1 MRHPPRNLVN
11 LAKLAGAALMLAAA
25 LCPAVAAPSDY
36 RTLQAGPGAASPRQ
50 PAGRLRPADAGS
62 PPPRDSSI
70 FSLGTAPESMATS
83 RWLSLNF
90 GDEDRPAPADTVES
104 RVLRLSP
111 AAQPPLRIL
120 VPFAPG
126 GRSSHYAELLA
137 QRLPKLLGR
146 EVRVE
151 HVAQAGEADY
161 RRFAEDASDAT
172 VLLAAVRLP
181 RGGIAGVQTGPPIQD
196 ELRSLRPVTLLASQ
210 PLVLAID
217 RERSD
222 ALGIRNLDELL
233 AYARKHPGALSVA
246 TGADGW
252 TGQLAYGQFRALSG
266 VDVRRKSF
274 DGMYPDSDRIT
285 REHAADLLFAPVN
298 GVIVAVRR
306 GQLRVLGTTADPDH
320 PLRFEGQDWPSLAS
334 TPSLAGYAAYDRFSL
349 WAPTR
354 SQAASNRALQQAVA
368 QALDAAPVRE
378 QLADLQAIGG
388 GGPPEQLLTLEDEER
403 ERWLRAL
410 SAPTP

>member
-1 MRHPPRNLVN
+1 
-11 LAKLAGAALMLAAA
+11 
-25 LCPAVAAPSDY
+25 
-36 RTLQAGPGAASPRQ
+36 
-50 PAGRLRPADAGS
+50 
-62 PPPRDSSI
+62 
-70 FSLGTAPESMATS
+70 MATS

-90 GDEDRPAPADTVES
+90 GGQEPRAPAPVDTVEG

-137 QRLPKLLGR
+137 QRLPELLGR

-181 RGGIAGVQTGPPIQD
+181 RGGIAGVQTGPPIED
-196 ELRSLRPVTLLASQ
+196 ALRALRPVTLLASQ

-222 ALGIRNLDELL
+222 ALGIRSLDELL
-233 AYARKHPGALSVA
+233 AYARAHPGALSVA

-266 VDVRRKSF
+266 VDVRRKIF

-298 GVIVAVRR
+298 GAIVAVRR
-306 GQLRVLGTTADPDH
+306 GQLRVLGTTADPHH

-334 TPSLAGYAAYDRFSL
+334 TPALAGYNAYDRFSL
-349 WAPTR
+349 WAPAR

-368 QALDAAPVRE
+368 QALDAAPVRQ

-388 GGPPEQLLTLEDEER
+388 GGPPEELLGLEDEER